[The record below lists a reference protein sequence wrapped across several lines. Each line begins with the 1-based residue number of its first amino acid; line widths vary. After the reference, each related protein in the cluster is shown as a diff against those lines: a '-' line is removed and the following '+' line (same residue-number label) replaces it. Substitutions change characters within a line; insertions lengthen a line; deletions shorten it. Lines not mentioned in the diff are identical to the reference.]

1 MDQADKT
8 RITKLIGMLGSAFDG
23 ERANAAAMLSK
34 MAESRKQTINE
45 LIAEALGA
53 TTSSRP
59 PPPPPPPRQ
68 KPRPEPDADLLNLLR
83 RIAANAAIAAQV
95 LTDWEISFSRDVGDR
110 YRADYELSARQ
121 LAIIVKILRKA
132 ARVFP

>member
-1 MDQADKT
+1 MDQADKN

-23 ERANAAAMLSK
+23 ERANAAAMLGK

-45 LIAEALGA
+45 LIAEALG
-53 TTSSRP
+53 TTAAS

-68 KPRPEPDADLLNLLR
+68 KPQPKPDDLLKMLR
-83 RIAANAAIAAQV
+83 VIASNPALAAQV
-95 LTDWEISFSRDVGDR
+95 LTDWEINFARDVGDR
-110 YRADYELSARQ
+110 YWADYELSAKQ
-121 LAIIVKILRKA
+121 LAIIEKVLHKA